1 MAKYRVLVGL
11 DYPPAKRAEAGDI
24 VSDLP
29 AKSIS
34 WLRDAG
40 LIEPLDDA
48 PAKSSGKSKNAAPA
62 DESEED

>member
-1 MAKYRVLVGL
+1 MAKYRVLTGL

-29 AKSIS
+29 AKSIA

-40 LIEPLDDA
+40 LIEQVEGDKPT
-48 PAKSSGKSKNAAPA
+48 PKQSKGAAA
-62 DESEED
+62 AAESEED

>member
-11 DYPPAKRAEAGDI
+11 DYPPARRAEAGDVI
-24 VSDLP
+24 SDLP

-40 LIEPLDDA
+40 LIEQVEETRTT
-48 PAKSSGKSKNAAPA
+48 AKSKAAAEA
-62 DESEED
+62 DDSEED